1 MLSFIMN
8 RPSKDKA
15 MSHTH
20 AKGRES
26 LQKGLNTTSGAEVKS
41 IFRSVRTRR
50 LCHHVVFAQHQLLRQ
65 QGFNSQHLVG
75 QYIFRGM
82 AALSLTR
89 AGNCS
94 HCSYEIFSSDF

>member
-1 MLSFIMN
+1 MLSFIMD

-26 LQKGLNTTSGAEVKS
+26 LQKRAEVKS

-82 AALSLTR
+82 AALSLPR